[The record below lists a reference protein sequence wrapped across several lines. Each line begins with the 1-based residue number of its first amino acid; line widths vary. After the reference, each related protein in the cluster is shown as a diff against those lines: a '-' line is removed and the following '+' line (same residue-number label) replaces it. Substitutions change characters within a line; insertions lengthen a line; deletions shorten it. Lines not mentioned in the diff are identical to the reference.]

1 MGEIK
6 RGILGGFSGRVGT
19 VVGSTWKKVS
29 YMRALALSVANP
41 RTLPQQE
48 QRTRFALT
56 LAFLR
61 TLTPYL
67 RVGYKPQTQTRTAFN
82 AAMSYNIRYALT
94 GEFPDIGVDYR
105 RVMVA
110 RGSLTPVFDVTVTK
124 EDGKIAMAWTDN
136 SGMGDAFATDLAM
149 PLAYNKKRSLA
160 VYDFAAA
167 TRGDAALELAL
178 PADWGDD
185 PVAVY
190 LAFRSEDNRT
200 VTNSICLLD
209 EPYEGEDAGGG
220 TGGNTGGTGGAGGDG
235 NQGANPLG

>member
-41 RTLPQQE
+41 RTLPQRR
-48 QRTRFALT
+48 QRGKFALT

-67 RVGYKPQTQTRTAFN
+67 RVGYKPQAKTCTAFN
-82 AAMSYNIRYALT
+82 AAMSYNMRYAMT
-94 GEFPDIGVDYR
+94 GEYPDIGVDYR

-110 RGSLTPVFDVTVTK
+110 RGSLTPVFDVTATK
-124 EDGKIAMAWTDN
+124 ADGKISMTWTDN

-149 PLAYNKKRSLA
+149 PLAYNKKLAVA

-167 TRGDAALELAL
+167 TRDAAALELTL

-185 PVAVY
+185 PLAVY
-190 LAFRSEDNRT
+190 LAFRSKDNRS

-209 EPYEGEDAGGG
+209 EPYEGEG
-220 TGGNTGGTGGAGGDG
+220 TGGTGGTGGEETGGDDG
-235 NQGANPLG
+235 TGPLG